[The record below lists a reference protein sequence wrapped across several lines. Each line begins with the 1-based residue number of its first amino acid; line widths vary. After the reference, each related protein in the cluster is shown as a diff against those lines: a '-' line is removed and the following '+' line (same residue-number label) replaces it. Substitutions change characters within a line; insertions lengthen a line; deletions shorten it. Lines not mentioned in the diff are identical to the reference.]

1 MDISVM
7 IGPEGGFSEEE
18 IEMVREEM
26 EVLSLGKRILRTD
39 TAGNY
44 RDEHADAG
52 NRNERRRV
60 EWKHI

>member
-1 MDISVM
+1 
-7 IGPEGGFSEEE
+7 
-18 IEMVREEM
+18 MVREEM
-26 EVLSLGKRILRTD
+26 EVLSLENRSLAPIPGIAAL
-39 TAGNY
+39 ANY

>member
-1 MDISVM
+1 MKADPSHRY
-7 IGPEGGFSEEE
+7 S
-18 IEMVREEM
+18 R
-26 EVLSLGKRILRTD
+26 
-39 TAGNY
+39 NY